1 MRNFTII
8 LSLFILGTFNNFA
21 QENKEAL
28 KKKEKQLRESDNLV
42 ADANKELDE
51 NKFIEAEVT
60 YRKAIAKSGENAHA
74 KYNLGN
80 AYYENESYGEAFTR
94 YKQAGE
100 VAETKAQKHKAYHNM
115 GNVFMNEKAY
125 EKAVEAYKEALR
137 NNPSD
142 DETRYNLA
150 LAKEMLKKQQQQDKN
165 QDKNKDKKEDQKENK
180 DQKDKDQKDKDEKN
194 EDQKENKGQ
203 DKDDKKEGDK
213 ENQKPEENKDKQGE
227 KKEDQKQ
234 EEKEGKPEDEKGQP
248 KPRPG
253 QLSPQQIKNIL
264 EAMSNEEKKVQ
275 EKLNAK
281 KTKGSPRRSEKD
293 W

>member
-1 MRNFTII
+1 MRKIVTCM
-8 LSLFILGTFNNFA
+8 LMLFGLYLGFSQQTEQDKVKA
-21 QENKEAL
+21 KTL
-28 KKKEKQLRESDNLV
+28 KASDNLV
-42 ADANKELDE
+42 AEANEELDE
-51 NKFIEAEVT
+51 DKFVDAEVT

-80 AYYENESYGEAFTR
+80 AYYEEESYREAFTR

-115 GNVFMNEKAY
+115 GNVFMNEKEY

-137 NNPSD
+137 NNPTD

-150 LAKEMLKKQQQQDKN
+150 LAKKMLEKQQG
-165 QDKNKDKKEDQKENK
+165 QDKNKDKNEDKKDDKDKNQKDKKDENK
-180 DQKDKDQKDKDEKN
+180 DKGENDQ
-194 EDQKENKGQ
+194 
-203 DKDDKKEGDK
+203 KKEGDK
-213 ENQKPEENKDKQGE
+213 EEKKEPQENKDGE
-227 KKEDQKQ
+227 GDKKEDKNKKQ
-234 EEKEGKPEDEKGQP
+234 ENKEGEPKEEKGEP

-264 EAMSNEEKKVQ
+264 EAMANEEKKVQ
-275 EKLNAK
+275 EKLNVKKVKGQPK
-281 KTKGSPRRSEKD
+281 KTEKD